1 MNRLLL
7 KIGMPVFLGF
17 LLGTPA
23 FAQSP
28 EVGVLVDRLDRLER
42 NLQILQRETYR
53 DKTPPSAPPSS
64 AEATPAPS
72 YADAPTP
79 AARAE
84 LRFTGFESQ
93 IRELTGRI
101 EEIQFKLTELTERL
115 DRLTGDL
122 ELRLGALEQGGTTA
136 GTTRGAETGYFTVP
150 PPGAARAKTDAPPPP
165 LATVPSAEP
174 VEEVATKAASLPPKE
189 AYNHAF
195 SLLSSREYADAE
207 RELQAFLEAYP
218 NDALAANATY
228 WLGETYYVRNDFRQA
243 AVTFLQ
249 GYQKD
254 PKGSKAPDHLLKL
267 AKSLGNL
274 REKKEACTTLNR
286 LKKEFPNAAATIKQ
300 RAAAERKR
308 NACT

>member
-1 MNRLLL
+1 MNGLLL
-7 KIGMPVFLGF
+7 KISVPIFLGF
-17 LLGTPA
+17 LLVTPA

-28 EVGVLVDRLDRLER
+28 EVGGLVDRLDRLER
-42 NLQILQRETYR
+42 DLQTLQREMYQ
-53 DKTPPSAPPSS
+53 DKTPPATPPSG
-64 AEATPAPS
+64 AVVTPPPA
-72 YADAPTP
+72 YADVTSP

-84 LRFTGFESQ
+84 LRFTEFESQ
-93 IRELTGRI
+93 IRDLTGRI

-122 ELRLGALEQGGTTA
+122 ELRLGAIE
-136 GTTRGAETGYFTVP
+136 RKGATGDTELGYLAVP
-150 PPGAARAKTDAPPPP
+150 PPGAAKPKTDAPPPP
-165 LATVPSAEP
+165 LATVPTAEP

-218 NDALAANATY
+218 DDALAANATY

-274 REKKEACTTLNR
+274 REKKEACATLGR

-300 RAAAERKR
+300 RATAERKR
-308 NACT
+308 NGCK